1 MNKFIVQHLEHAINA
16 FNILQVHGDTDGIL
30 ALLEREDLEI
40 LASRI
45 EALELHYDQEV
56 WIFSIVIYNILKDYG
71 LLVE

>member
-1 MNKFIVQHLEHAINA
+1 MNKSIEQYLEHAINA
-16 FNILQVHGDTDGIL
+16 FNTLQVHGDTDGIL